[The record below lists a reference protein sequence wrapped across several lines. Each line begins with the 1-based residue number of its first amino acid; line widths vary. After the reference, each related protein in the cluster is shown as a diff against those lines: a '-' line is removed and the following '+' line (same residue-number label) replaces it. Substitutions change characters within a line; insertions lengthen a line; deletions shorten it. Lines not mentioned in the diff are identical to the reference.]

1 MSTVP
6 KIIETGE
13 FVALGTYFY
22 QLQVGDHTETGKMG
36 VRGYFL
42 DTFGN
47 GSSGGGDGG
56 GSNSPSKRLSGRDM
70 LQA

>member
-1 MSTVP
+1 MWCMSKTIDGNWKVC
-6 KIIETGE
+6 ETE
-13 FVALGTYFY
+13 
-22 QLQVGDHTETGKMG
+22 KMRS
-36 VRGYFL
+36 VHFL
-42 DTFGN
+42 ATFGN